1 MVETLKLKEKNKIK
15 KLEKIAE
22 TRMAVE
28 RERERERESL
38 YLTWNSFTKLHTQ
51 YCHLENKKRKLNSS
65 KGRTMPV
72 KQAIALPLCALTE
85 KVEHNHRR
93 GGP

>member
-28 RERERERESL
+28 RERERERERISL
-38 YLTWNSFTKLHTQ
+38 FN
-51 YCHLENKKRKLNSS
+51 
-65 KGRTMPV
+65 
-72 KQAIALPLCALTE
+72 
-85 KVEHNHRR
+85 VEFVY
-93 GGP
+93 